1 MSLPLSLFAAHSGS
15 IKKNTRIKFI
25 FSWVVLFLTF
35 IFCWEMLIF
44 YTLKPCTIM
53 LGIISF
59 GMIYYFKGSGSVI
72 RITLLSCVLAIAGY
86 LVAMYTYCS
95 VVLPSYFFKTN
106 DFYLSFVQE
115 RFSSIEYCLLMIG
128 TYLAYKLKK

>member
-1 MSLPLSLFAAHSGS
+1 MSLPLSLSDAHSGS
-15 IKKNTRIKFI
+15 IKKNIRIKFI
-25 FSWVVLFLTF
+25 FSWVVLSLTF

-53 LGIISF
+53 LGVIPF
-59 GMIYYFKGSGSVI
+59 VMVYYFKGSGSIIFVA
-72 RITLLSCVLAIAGY
+72 LLSCVLAIVGY

-95 VVLPSYFFKTN
+95 VVLPSNFFKSA

-115 RFSSIEYCLLMIG
+115 HFSSIEYCLLMAG
-128 TYLAYKLKK
+128 TYLAYTIKK